1 MPDRQNDTELWERI
15 AAWAQRG
22 ARRRRWMFFA
32 GGVISLTA
40 ILTETGVVSAALD
53 GDDAARSVLFWGFSA
68 LVWFLLA
75 LVTNPNPSKASANET
90 STPQNV
96 A

>member
-1 MPDRQNDTELWERI
+1 MPDEDAQPELWDRI
-15 AAWAQRG
+15 VAWAQRG
-22 ARRRRWMFFA
+22 ARRRRWTFFT
-32 GGVISLTA
+32 GGVISLIA
-40 ILTETGVVSAALD
+40 ILTETGTVSAALD
-53 GDDAARSVLFWGFSA
+53 GDDAARSVLFWAFSA

-75 LVTNPNPSKASANET
+75 LVTNPTSSNATTNET

>member
-32 GGVISLTA
+32 TGVISLAA
-40 ILTETGVVSAALD
+40 ILTETGTISAALD
-53 GDDAARSVLFWGFSA
+53 GDAAGRSVLFWGFSA

-75 LVTNPNPSKASANET
+75 LVTNPSPSEASANEKIRHR
-90 STPQNV
+90 

>member
-1 MPDRQNDTELWERI
+1 MPDRKNDTELWERI

-40 ILTETGVVSAALD
+40 ILTETGTVSAALD